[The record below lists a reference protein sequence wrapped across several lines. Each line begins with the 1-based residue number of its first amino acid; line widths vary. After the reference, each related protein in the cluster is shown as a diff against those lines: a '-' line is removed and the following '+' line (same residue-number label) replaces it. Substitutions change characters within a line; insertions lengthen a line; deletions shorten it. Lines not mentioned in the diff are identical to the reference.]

1 MRLCCYCV
9 HAYDSRRDCDP
20 GAFIEAM
27 LDVVHRFE
35 ATLER
40 VEQRAVASQSALALH
55 FQQSWHV
62 QQSWYQESQRALSTL
77 AEKVVMQVGQDRQ
90 SLRDFQ
96 QELWTTVYT
105 LLLTHSRDGSVRK
118 FVSSLG

>member
-35 ATLER
+35 AALER
-40 VEQRAVASQSALALH
+40 VEQRAVASDAALALH
-55 FQQSWHV
+55 FQQSWQAH
-62 QQSWYQESQRALSTL
+62 QESQRALSTL

>member
-1 MRLCCYCV
+1 
-9 HAYDSRRDCDP
+9 
-20 GAFIEAM
+20 M

-35 ATLER
+35 AALER
-40 VEQRAVASQSALALH
+40 VEQRAVASDAALALH
-55 FQQSWHV
+55 FQQSWQAH
-62 QQSWYQESQRALSTL
+62 QESQRALSTQ
-77 AEKVVMQVGQDRQ
+77 AHQDRQ